1 MEGGQILASTE
12 RSNTGNAGSLEVRG
26 GRLAL
31 TGGAQIS
38 TSTRGGGRGG
48 DVSVMASEVLSITGA
63 DSGLFSSAFSSGN
76 AGELFVSTPLL
87 TMDDGL
93 IQAVAATG
101 SQGNAGDID
110 VRVGRLMLTGGAQ
123 IRASTNGAGPAGVV
137 TVTATD
143 AVTIAGRDRPDDPR
157 GISIAAGGTGTGG
170 HMAISAPVLELRNGA
185 QRAVLNDDERSGG
198 SLRIEAGRLT
208 LRDGG
213 QVRGSSIG
221 GGRGADLI
229 ILASEEINMPATT
242 NGLGNGFF
250 STAGAGGDG
259 GSILIKAPILNMG
272 TASAILTGSVRN
284 PNSNANAGDI
294 TIEVHRLTMTTTTS
308 GQPGA
313 LIDTTVE
320 SNGRGG
326 KLTITASDAITISG
340 SDSLIFSAAFDRGK
354 GGEIFLTAPRIA
366 LTDGAVG
373 AFADGQGIAG
383 DIFIQAG
390 ETFRSQNGTV
400 TTAAEQA
407 GGGRIE
413 LRAGHLVQLQD
424 SEVTTSV
431 RGGGGDAGNLTLTSP
446 FVVADGSAMVANA
459 FGGVGGEYSHRCW
472 GVSAR
477 PGESRQCVVGPGD
490 PGDGEYPGAGDL
502 AEWDSGPFV
511 SGLCACRDAVARP
524 VCGAAE

>member
-1 MEGGQILASTE
+1 
-12 RSNTGNAGSLEVRG
+12 
-26 GRLAL
+26 
-31 TGGAQIS
+31 
-38 TSTRGGGRGG
+38 
-48 DVSVMASEVLSITGA
+48 
-63 DSGLFSSAFSSGN
+63 
-76 AGELFVSTPLL
+76 
-87 TMDDGL
+87 
-93 IQAVAATG
+93 
-101 SQGNAGDID
+101 
-110 VRVGRLMLTGGAQ
+110 
-123 IRASTNGAGPAGVV
+123 
-137 TVTATD
+137 
-143 AVTIAGRDRPDDPR
+143 
-157 GISIAAGGTGTGG
+157 
-170 HMAISAPVLELRNGA
+170 
-185 QRAVLNDDERSGG
+185 
-198 SLRIEAGRLT
+198 
-208 LRDGG
+208 
-213 QVRGSSIG
+213 
-221 GGRGADLI
+221 
-229 ILASEEINMPATT
+229 
-242 NGLGNGFF
+242 
-250 STAGAGGDG
+250 
-259 GSILIKAPILNMG
+259 
-272 TASAILTGSVRN
+272 
-284 PNSNANAGDI
+284 
-294 TIEVHRLTMTTTTS
+294 MTTTTS

-459 FGGVGGEYSHRCW
+459 FGGVGGNILIDAGVFLRDPASL
-472 GVSAR
+472 VSASSALGIQGTVNIQAPVTSLSGTVAPLSQAFVHVATLLPAR
-477 PGESRQCVVGPGD
+477 CAARLSEGKASSLVLGGREGLPLEPGGLLPSPLVLEERLAAD
-490 PGDGEYPGAGDL
+490 PAMRGAPAQQTSAAKFALL
-502 AEWDSGPFV
+502 AAHEK
-511 SGLCACRDAVARP
+511 GLPRLGCP
-524 VCGAAE
+524 P